1 MIHSCMLSSGF
12 DQNSCITYGT
22 VCSSTFLCAGE
33 QTFTNC
39 TTPVSIAYNYDSCGP
54 PPATYPAQF
63 IKELEADRY
72 ACSMKRSGCL
82 AIYRSDV
89 IHLQRLIRRSRYMQ
103 PPWSKYN
110 ITIGPHPCAP
120 EQLVV
125 TDNRWCDPAVP
136 LPPPPPPAPKDCAA
150 CPSSNPY
157 GYGDPIDGNFC
168 CAVPLSGGACTRGIC
183 CLRPGSQKVTRFGKH
198 GCQGLPR
205 CGNNPSNK
213 TACPPITSRVERF
226 TDYYAMAEGHPNS
239 SQWGNILER
248 NVQFTGCV

>member
-1 MIHSCMLSSGF
+1 M
-12 DQNSCITYGT
+12 
-22 VCSSTFLCAGE
+22 

-39 TTPVSIAYNYDSCGP
+39 TTPVSIRYNYDQCGP

-72 ACSMKRSGCL
+72 L
-82 AIYRSDV
+82 
-89 IHLQRLIRRSRYMQ
+89 Q

-125 TDNRWCDPAVP
+125 TDNRWCDPGSP
-136 LPPPPPPAPKDCAA
+136 SPTPPSPVHPKDCAA
-150 CPSSNPY
+150 CPTSNQY
-157 GYGDPIDGNFC
+157 GYGDPTDGNFC

-183 CLRPGSQKVTRFGKH
+183 CLRPGDVKVTKFGKH

-205 CGNNPSNK
+205 CGNNPTNK
-213 TACPPITSRVERF
+213 TACPPISSRVPRF
-226 TDYYAMAEGHPNS
+226 TDYYDMAKAFPNS